1 VDENEFREF
10 FKLAYDAFP
19 GLRELISLS
28 PGTQKQWARMLSKVS
43 FDDAM
48 RVLDGWIDGTFREP
62 PIGWRREMFALDV
75 RAYAQ
80 TIREARTK
88 QHRIDED
95 FKEACRRKKQSSLM
109 AYPIGPAYARI
120 CAVVELKNKGLLSPE
135 DAMVQTKAIVDDGL
149 AAIEKHGRRSA

>member
-43 FDDAM
+43 FEDAM
-48 RVLDGWIDGTFREP
+48 RVLDGWIDGTFRDP

-95 FKEACRRKKQSSLM
+95 FKEACRRKKQSALM
-109 AYPIGPAYARI
+109 AYPIGPIYARI
-120 CAVVELKNKGLLSPE
+120 CAVIELRNKG
-135 DAMVQTKAIVDDGL
+135 GL
-149 AAIEKHGRRSA
+149 TPDEAYDETSRLVEEGLKMLDRKVPA